1 MAPAEESPVASPQGE
16 PDVKIA
22 VLGTGVVG
30 QTLAGRL
37 AALGHQVTVGT
48 RDPDATLA
56 RTAPEEGSGPPVFSA
71 WQAENPQ
78 VELATFDGATVQAE
92 LVINAT
98 AGGISLQALA
108 AAGAAN
114 LDGKV
119 ILDVANTLDFSNGFP
134 PSLSVVNT
142 DSLAEQIQ
150 RAYPAARVVKSLNTM
165 NCQVMVDPARVPG
178 EHAVFVSGDDPA
190 AKAMVAELLS
200 ELGWPPS
207 AIWDLGSLSTARGVE
222 MILPLWLSIM
232 RKLGG
237 GDFNFAIARA

>member
-1 MAPAEESPVASPQGE
+1 MQAELIINA
-16 PDVKIA
+16 
-22 VLGTGVVG
+22 TGGGVS
-30 QTLAGRL
+30 L
-37 AALGHQVTVGT
+37 AALAV
-48 RDPDATLA
+48 
-56 RTAPEEGSGPPVFSA
+56 
-71 WQAENPQ
+71 
-78 VELATFDGATVQAE
+78 
-92 LVINAT
+92 
-98 AGGISLQALA
+98 
-108 AAGAAN
+108 AGAAN

-150 RAYPAARVVKSLNTM
+150 RTYPAARVVKSLNTM

-190 AKAMVAELLS
+190 AKATVAELLS

-207 AIWDLGSLSTARGVE
+207 AIWDLGSLSTARGAE

-237 GDFNFAIARA
+237 GEFNFAIARA

>member
-56 RTAPEEGSGPPVFSA
+56 RTAPDEGSDTPDFSA
-71 WQAENPQ
+71 WQVDNSQ

-98 AGGISLQALA
+98 AGGASLEALA

-119 ILDVANTLDFSNGFP
+119 ILDVANTLDFSNGYP
-134 PSLSVVNT
+134 ASLSVVNT

-165 NCQVMVDPARVPG
+165 NCQVMVDPGSVPG

-190 AKAMVAELLS
+190 AKATVAELLS

-237 GDFNFAIARA
+237 GEFNFAIARA